1 MDVCEA
7 LLSRGKLLE
16 ASFLHITLCIPL
28 ALWSGRL
35 CSDVPAVGRSFS
47 SLSSR
52 GIEEMVVSLTLL
64 FREAADLA
72 MFFPQRARL

>member
-1 MDVCEA
+1 M

-16 ASFLHITLCIPL
+16 ASFLHITLSVPL

-35 CSDVPAVGRSFS
+35 CSDVPEVGRSFS
-47 SLSSR
+47 NLSSR

-64 FREAADLA
+64 YREAADLA